1 MGYRA
6 VEMSRNWIVAQM
18 GCRADGISR
27 NWNVAQMRYRAKKCR
42 ANDVNPLSSALR
54 WKFAPFTSPENTPL
68 HSVNVKGVII
78 YLLSPQFNVEVDL
91 GLGQSC
97 QIVHL
102 VGLLAKGGL
111 QVEISTCPLLE
122 SRLAERGTIVSVA
135 FLVEQTKLIEDT
147 LLIGRLGRNRY
158 YGSMYSE
165 RGWTVGDQWLIATT
179 LFFFLFRYVLA
190 ALVWNLKNRL
200 SRFTSLWVV
209 DTINDD
215 IMQCPCSKSE
225 NEKIPAANALDWTH
239 VFEKLCLLDLSS

>member
-1 MGYRA
+1 M
-6 VEMSRNWIVAQM
+6 
-18 GCRADGISR
+18 
-27 NWNVAQMRYRAKKCR
+27 
-42 ANDVNPLSSALR
+42 
-54 WKFAPFTSPENTPL
+54 
-68 HSVNVKGVII
+68 
-78 YLLSPQFNVEVDL
+78 SPQFNVEVDL

-179 LFFFLFRYVLA
+179 LFFFSFPICVGSIG
-190 ALVWNLKNRL
+190 LKL
-200 SRFTSLWVV
+200 
-209 DTINDD
+209 
-215 IMQCPCSKSE
+215 KE
-225 NEKIPAANALDWTH
+225 
-239 VFEKLCLLDLSS
+239 